1 MSTGLSYTSRADS
14 RGTERGVVL
23 ILAVFAVVLLTVLA
37 VGITAAVRVELLA
50 SRTGLDRAQALFL
63 AEAGLNQ
70 ARAVLLYDDQTFDT
84 LFDDWGPRAKNS
96 LDLPRRLGNGFYRVR
111 VHDACARIDVN
122 QADYVTLARLIGD
135 PAAAASI
142 QDWRDRGEALTPG
155 GAEWPYYA
163 QLPNPYLPRDAP
175 FQTPGELLLVRG
187 ITPAMYFGSD
197 KTLGLVDLIAVNS
210 ISPNTDPNGQPRVSL
225 NDFRSWDMPD
235 FREWVIDKL
244 GPLFL
249 MYDPGSI
256 FEGLSKLNDMGRSG
270 YTSLAELRNV
280 VGLDFGTIA
289 QIIDYVSVGGGLE
302 AEGKVNVNTAP
313 LEVLAALPGSSSAV
327 AQAMIVAREQEPFR
341 LLGDVVRTM
350 IDVPNGEAVFE
361 QMIDHVTTKSSS
373 FLIET
378 TGRTSAGHTHRTL
391 TALVRRKPN
400 MVSVIRQA
408 EQDWPLPPLEEEIR
422 SIATRQPSV

>member
-1 MSTGLSYTSRADS
+1 MSTGLLSPSRADS

-50 SRTGLDRAQALFL
+50 SRAGLDRAQALFL

-70 ARAVLLYDDQTFDT
+70 ARALLLYDDQTVDT
-84 LFDDWGPRAKNS
+84 LFDDWGPWAENP

-122 QADYVTLARLIGD
+122 QADYFTLVRLIGD

-142 QDWRDRGEALTPG
+142 QDWRDGGEAPTPD

-163 QLPNPYLPRDAP
+163 ELPNPYLPRDAP
-175 FQTPGELLLVRG
+175 FQTPGELLLVRAV
-187 ITPAMYFGSD
+187 TPEIFFGSD
-197 KTLGLVDLIAVNS
+197 QRLGLVDLVTVDS
-210 ISPNTDPNGQPRVSL
+210 VSPNTDPAGQRRMSL
-225 NDFRSWDMPD
+225 NGFRSWSEEA
-235 FREWVIDKL
+235 FRNWAIQKL

-249 MYDPGSI
+249 MYKPDI
-256 FEGLSKLNDMGRSG
+256 LFEGLSKLNEMGRSG
-270 YTSLAELRNV
+270 YTSLAELRTV

-289 QIIDYVSVGGGLE
+289 QIIDYVSIDGGLQTD
-302 AEGKVNVNTAP
+302 GKVNVNTAP
-313 LEVLAALPGSSSAV
+313 FEVLAALPGSSSAV
-327 AQAMIVAREQEPFR
+327 AQAMIAAREQEPFR
-341 LLGDVVRTM
+341 LLGDVVRAM
-350 IDVPNGEAVFE
+350 IDLPSGEAVFE
-361 QMIDHVTTKSSS
+361 QMIDHVTTKSSC

-378 TGRTSAGHTHRTL
+378 MGWTSAGHTHRTL
-391 TALVRRKPN
+391 TALVRRKPD

-408 EQDWPLPPLEEEIR
+408 EQDWPLPPLEEGIR
-422 SIATRQPSV
+422 SIATR